1 MTQSVNPLRQYFRQP
16 VLYIQLPSHGQFWP
30 AGCLDMPPNNEL
42 PVLPMTAF
50 DEITYRTPDALFNG
64 DAVINVIQSCLPNI
78 KNAWKMPMVDLN
90 TILTAIRIASHGNE
104 IELTS
109 SCPNCNAENTY
120 GVDLRD
126 AIAQL
131 QAPNFNVTVKH
142 GDIEV
147 YFKPMSYEDQN
158 AINLAQFEQQRIL
171 QQLPNLE
178 TTEEERNQRLNDAL
192 LAITKITLQAV
203 AFSINSIKTP
213 QALVVEP
220 EFIIEFLQ
228 NCGGKLFTQ
237 IRDHA
242 VSLRTADELKPIAID
257 CPECQHH
264 YEQTFVL
271 DTALFFD
278 NAS

>member
-203 AFSINSIKTP
+203 AFSINSVKTP

>member
-1 MTQSVNPLRQYFRQP
+1 
-16 VLYIQLPSHGQFWP
+16 
-30 AGCLDMPPNNEL
+30 
-42 PVLPMTAF
+42 
-50 DEITYRTPDALFNG
+50 
-64 DAVINVIQSCLPNI
+64 
-78 KNAWKMPMVDLN
+78 MPMVDLN